1 MYTVAP
7 VKIIVKKG
15 KLLFTVF
22 EFGDAKLANLEE
34 DFFDEKSLLEI
45 NLVILMILLFIFFKL
60 NYYISE

>member
-1 MYTVAP
+1 MP
-7 VKIIVKKG
+7 VKIIVKMG
-15 KLLFTVF
+15 KLLAAEF

-45 NLVILMILLFIFFKL
+45 KLVILMSLPFIFFKL